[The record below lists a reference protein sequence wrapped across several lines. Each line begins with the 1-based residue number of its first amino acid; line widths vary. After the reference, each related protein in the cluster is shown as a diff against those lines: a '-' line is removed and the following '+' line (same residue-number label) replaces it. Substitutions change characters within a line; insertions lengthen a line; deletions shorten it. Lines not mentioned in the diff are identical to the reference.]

1 MMDEQQKNKQMEQN
15 RVIRLAEELRA
26 LTLGICRVGP
36 GPYGFG
42 VSTKG
47 ISKVGAVVCMA
58 PDPYGEEPLPDS
70 VTEYT
75 FTVRPTDH
83 ENGSASFGKVI
94 SRERLLELAEGGDI
108 VTRAVAKGL
117 LQLAG
122 KPVVASKQ
130 EDIDAFDR
138 MADDEINGRGDSFT
152 ADEARQLSE
161 LRWYESKTP
170 KEIVD
175 FQLFE
180 DRLCMPFEVFHTAAE
195 LALNRQIEP
204 DELRSRR
211 FELQLEYRAV
221 CYGIV
226 TPGAP
231 DPQGPRKAILGY
243 LKYKAGNPED
253 WRWAIPHEELMGDEE
268 KLLAVE
274 KEVRFNAL
282 SQYYPGELS
291 SALDRIAGVAPEPE
305 ARQEPGMEM
314 TTPGL

>member
-1 MMDEQQKNKQMEQN
+1 MDEQQKNKQEQN

-42 VSTKG
+42 VSTKK
-47 ISKVGAVVCMA
+47 ISNVGAVVCMD

-75 FTVRPTDH
+75 LTVRPADH
-83 ENGSASFGKVI
+83 ESGSASFGQVI
-94 SRERLLELAEGGDI
+94 SGERLLELAQDGDI
-108 VTRAVAKGL
+108 ATRAVAKGL

-130 EDIDAFDR
+130 EDMDAFDR
-138 MADDEINGRGDSFT
+138 MADDEINGCGDSFT

-170 KEIVD
+170 QEIVG

-180 DRLCMPFEVFHTAAE
+180 DRLCMPFEAFHTAAE

-204 DELRSRR
+204 DELRTRR
-211 FELQLEYRAV
+211 FELQMEYRAV
-221 CYGIV
+221 CHGIV

-231 DPQGPRKAILGY
+231 DPQGPRKAILDY
-243 LKYKAGNPED
+243 LKHKAGSPEA
-253 WRWAIPHEELMGDEE
+253 WRWAIPPEELMGDEE

-291 SALDRIAGVAPEPE
+291 SALDRIAGAAPEPE
-305 ARQEPGMEM
+305 ARQGPGMEM
-314 TTPGL
+314 AMPGL